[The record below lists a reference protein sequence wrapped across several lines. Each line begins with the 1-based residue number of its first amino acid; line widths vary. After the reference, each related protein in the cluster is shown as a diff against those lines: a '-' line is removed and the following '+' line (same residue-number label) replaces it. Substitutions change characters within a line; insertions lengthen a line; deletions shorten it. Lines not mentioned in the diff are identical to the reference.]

1 LSAETLGN
9 PPSPALLSS
18 PLIQCRPNELGSKR
32 VANPN
37 APSEREGA
45 SMGELDTDTIG
56 LFVTL
61 AGLAAV
67 FVAAKLQRR
76 AGRRPRMPS
85 P

>member
-1 LSAETLGN
+1 
-9 PPSPALLSS
+9 
-18 PLIQCRPNELGSKR
+18 
-32 VANPN
+32 
-37 APSEREGA
+37 
-45 SMGELDTDTIG
+45 MGELDTDTIG

-85 P
+85 PRLWEAPRSSFLLPRNVGAFRGLDREEETQWCGILGFSQ